1 MDFLYEKISY
11 LRGLADGLDV
21 KPDSKEG
28 KLFNALMDVIEE
40 IADGMNDIVEE
51 QDEVN
56 EYLDLMDVIEEIAD
70 GMNDIVEEQD
80 EVNEYLDLLDED
92 LSTVE
97 EELFGDLEIDE
108 DDDYDF
114 DFDDEFDDEFDD
126 DYDDDFEEH
135 ECNCAEHED
144 I

>member
-21 KPDSKEG
+21 KADTREG
-28 KLFNALMDVIEE
+28 KLFNAMMEVIEE
-40 IADGMNDIVEE
+40 IADG
-51 QDEVN
+51 
-56 EYLDLMDVIEEIAD
+56 LS
-70 GMNDIVEEQD
+70 DIVEEQD

-108 DDDYDF
+108 DDEDYDDDYDF
-114 DFDDEFDDEFDD
+114 DFDDDE
-126 DYDDDFEEH
+126 DYDDDDEFVSVD
-135 ECNCAEHED
+135 NGVKED
-144 I
+144 

>member
-28 KLFNALMDVIEE
+28 KLFNALME
-40 IADGMNDIVEE
+40 
-51 QDEVN
+51 
-56 EYLDLMDVIEEIAD
+56 VIEEIAD

-97 EELFGDLEIDE
+97 EEIFGDLEIDE

-114 DFDDEFDDEFDD
+114 DFDDEYDD
-126 DYDDDFEEH
+126 DYDDEFEEH

-144 I
+144 L